1 MENSLASSCIGKL
14 TDVYEIKVPGMEAFS
29 VPCDSS
35 LAGSGWTV
43 IQRRK
48 DGSVNFNRNW
58 TDYREGFGDLRG
70 EFFIGLE
77 KLHLLTRSQA
87 YELYISLMDFEN
99 ETRFARYSDFVV
111 GSGEEAYEL
120 KKLGLYSGNAGDS
133 MKDHKNMKFS
143 TPDRDRDTH
152 SGDCAKTYSSGWWFY
167 NCYVCNLNGLYEK
180 EDANKTYKHII
191 EWRDWKSDRPLKF
204 TQMMIKPKWD

>member
-1 MENSLASSCIGKL
+1 
-14 TDVYEIKVPGMEAFS
+14 MEAFS

-77 KLHLLTRSQA
+77 KLHLMTKSQN
-87 YELYISLMDFEN
+87 YELYIYLQDFEN
-99 ETRFARYSDFVV
+99 QERYARYTKFLIADEV
-111 GSGEEAYEL
+111 EL
-120 KKLGLYSGNAGDS
+120 YKIKALGTYSGDAADS
-133 MKDHKNMKFS
+133 MDYHKDMKFA
-143 TPDRDRDTH
+143 TPDRDH
-152 SGDCAKTYSSGWWFY
+152 NNCAKKHKSGWWFS
-167 NCYVCNLNGLYEK
+167 NCFMSNLNGIYDKNATERLQLGIK
-180 EDANKTYKHII
+180 WNQWQYK
-191 EWRDWKSDRPLKF
+191 SLKF
-204 TQMMIKPKWD
+204 VQMMIRPN

>member
-1 MENSLASSCIGKL
+1 
-14 TDVYEIKVPGMEAFS
+14 MEAFS

-87 YELYISLMDFEN
+87 YELYISLMDFQN
-99 ETRFARYSDFVV
+99 ETRYARYSDFVV
-111 GSGEEAYEL
+111 GSEEEDYEL

-133 MKDHKNMKFS
+133 MKRHKNIKFS
-143 TPDRDRDTH
+143 TPDRDRDTA
-152 SGDCAKTYSSGWWFY
+152 SSSCAKT
-167 NCYVCNLNGLYEK
+167 L
-180 EDANKTYKHII
+180 
-191 EWRDWKSDRPLKF
+191 
-204 TQMMIKPKWD
+204 